1 MLVVGQKEVENR
13 TVAVRSRTKGDE
25 GAVPL
30 ADFLARLKGETDFN
44 F

>member
-1 MLVVGQKEVENR
+1 MLVVGPKEAENR
-13 TVAVRSRTKGDE
+13 AVAVRSRTKGDE

-30 ADFLARLKGETDFN
+30 TEFIERLKRESDFN